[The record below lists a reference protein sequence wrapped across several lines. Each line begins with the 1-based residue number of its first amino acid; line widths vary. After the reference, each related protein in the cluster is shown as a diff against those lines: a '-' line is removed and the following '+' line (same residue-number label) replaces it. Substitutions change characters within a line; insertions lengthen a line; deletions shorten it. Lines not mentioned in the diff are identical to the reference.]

1 MTKLHM
7 TKTLL
12 PTRYSTTEEIPIEN
26 RQLATK
32 VKDQSALSI
41 PYYTKAGEPPP
52 VVLRLRDCVIP
63 FPDYDES
70 INSKHSQ
77 FRAKDVLTGATK
89 LSSILSGSTQH
100 AFLNPDLEVSFITV
114 FYRNLPDNYT
124 LEKIGRAHV

>member
-1 MTKLHM
+1 MRISDWSSDVCSSDL
-7 TKTLL
+7 KTLL

-32 VKDQSALSI
+32 VKDQLALSI

-77 FRAKDVLTGATK
+77 FRAKDVLKGSTK
-89 LSSILSGSTQH
+89 LSDRKS
-100 AFLNPDLEVSFITV
+100 VV
-114 FYRNLPDNYT
+114 
-124 LEKIGRAHV
+124 

>member
-1 MTKLHM
+1 M

-32 VKDQSALSI
+32 VKDQLALSI

-89 LSSILSGSTQH
+89 LSRSEEHTSELQSLMRISYAVFCLKKKKKKIKHH
-100 AFLNPDLEVSFITV
+100 AKLN
-114 FYRNLPDNYT
+114 Y
-124 LEKIGRAHV
+124 